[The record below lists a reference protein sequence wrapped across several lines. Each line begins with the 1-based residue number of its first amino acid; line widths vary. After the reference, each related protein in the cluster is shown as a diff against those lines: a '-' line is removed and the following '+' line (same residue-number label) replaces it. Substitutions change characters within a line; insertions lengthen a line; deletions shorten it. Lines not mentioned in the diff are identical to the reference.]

1 MELTMEAGL
10 EAGLSFDEIL
20 GHTPWQVI
28 QIANGRRRAFDRLAW
43 TTARLHH
50 ADPKKIP
57 PLAKFLGLKQQ
68 DEGTDST
75 ELWRHLLNRSAAA
88 TAAEGKGG

>member
-28 QIANGRRRAFDRLAW
+28 QIANGRRRALDRLAW

-68 DEGTDST
+68 EEATDQF
-75 ELWRHLLNRSAAA
+75 ELWRHLLNRSAAH
-88 TAAEGKGG
+88 TAAEGNGG